1 MQITVT
7 VADKI
12 IKTAIGQAIEY
23 QVYEQYDEDIV
34 KAAKLPKTS
43 ELIKE
48 IFADA
53 KFQKDL
59 TKHLTRVAVE
69 AVEDCAYQD
78 LSDEIDLPLLDS
90 LKDKLDTVTQEQQAA
105 YLQEREAQEVKRM
118 IETLERAGYK
128 LVKA

>member
-1 MQITVT
+1 
-7 VADKI
+7 
-12 IKTAIGQAIEY
+12 
-23 QVYEQYDEDIV
+23 
-34 KAAKLPKTS
+34 
-43 ELIKE
+43 
-48 IFADA
+48 
-53 KFQKDL
+53 
-59 TKHLTRVAVE
+59 VAVE